1 MSKRSDLIAYAGLG
15 CLGFCLGP
23 VLGAF
28 WMASSML
35 GWPTAACLILLFGIV
50 FLLFLYSHPAY
61 LYISRSKALKNSASV
76 TLEEFRRKVR
86 AVIIGTLVLLGI
98 IFFGFVY
105 PEIIHKCVPFEE
117 YVPFRAGEMMVL
129 YFILAICV
137 KRALTSLSEKYA
149 PDAKFLF
156 LPARLV
162 HGLFLI
168 AFILTAFSYLF
179 IHAYLANSF
188 YFTTSWGL
196 PAFLA
201 LSFGFA
207 GIVLLLDKYIAIPK
221 RYLVA
226 AQPPIG
232 EDIVTPEE

>member
-1 MSKRSDLIAYAGLG
+1 MSKRKEILEYAGLG
-15 CLGFCLGP
+15 CAGIALLP
-23 VLGAF
+23 VLAAF

-35 GWPTAACLILLFGIV
+35 GWPTAACLILLFSIV
-50 FLLFLYSHPAY
+50 FLLFMYSHPAY
-61 LYISRSKALKNSASV
+61 LYFSKSNALKKAASV
-76 TLEEFRRKVR
+76 TLEDFRSKVR
-86 AVIIGTLVLLGI
+86 IAIVGTLVLLGI

-105 PEIIHKCVPFEE
+105 PDIIHKCVPFEE

-129 YFILAICV
+129 YFILAVCV

-149 PDAKFLF
+149 AGAKFLF

-162 HGLFLI
+162 HSLFLI
-168 AFILTAFSYLF
+168 AFVLTAFIYLF
-179 IHAYLANSF
+179 IHAYLANNF
-188 YFTTSWGL
+188 YFASAWGL

-226 AQPPIG
+226 EKPPIG
-232 EDIVTPEE
+232 EDIVPPQ